1 MGLNDVLYHEKNS
14 FVIGRLAGNPD
25 KTAVGFIA
33 HVDTADFAA
42 ENIQPQIHENY
53 DGKDVCLN
61 EPLGIMMT
69 VAEFPNLK
77 DYIGETLI
85 TTDGTTLLGADDKAG
100 IAEIID
106 ALRILQTIDPQERE
120 MSGSLWSG

>member
-42 ENIQPQIHENY
+42 ENINPRSM
-53 DGKDVCLN
+53 K
-61 EPLGIMMT
+61 IMMAKT
-69 VAEFPNLK
+69 FAS
-77 DYIGETLI
+77 
-85 TTDGTTLLGADDKAG
+85 
-100 IAEIID
+100 
-106 ALRILQTIDPQERE
+106 
-120 MSGSLWSG
+120 MSRWGS